1 MRAES
6 DAWRMVDG
14 GTPRRTVSGAQICC
28 VRACTARGGGAYH
41 NMHVDAHAHAH
52 VHAQHVTCTTCYM
65 TTACRSTTLRF
76 ALHRVCVTASGA
88 AAAGRRGLS

>member
-41 NMHVDAHAHAH
+41 NMYNMLHDHSVSFN
-52 VHAQHVTCTTCYM
+52 Y
-65 TTACRSTTLRF
+65 F
-76 ALHRVCVTASGA
+76 ALRAPQGVCDREWGGSGRA
-88 AAAGRRGLS
+88 AWTLVSDCQ